1 MALYILDMESRI
13 RKRPGSK
20 VKKNVLSGAIPVSR
34 QLNPIRKITTDQ
46 AQKILSDSGVNIEKD
61 DAAKVLELMYQLAK
75 LIVNQNFKK

>member
-1 MALYILDMESRI
+1 MKSKI

-20 VKKNVLSGAIPVSR
+20 VKNNLNRGAIPLSH
-34 QLNPIRKITTDQ
+34 QLNPTRNISKDQ
-46 AQKILSDSGVNIEKD
+46 AHKILSDSGINIEKD

>member
-1 MALYILDMESRI
+1 MESRI

-20 VKKNVLSGAIPVSR
+20 VKKNVPSEAIPVSR
-34 QLNPIRKITTDQ
+34 QLNPTRKITTDQ
-46 AQKILSDSGVNIEKD
+46 AQKILSDSGINIEKD